1 VVSLSNERKGN
12 ESRFEVIMQTR
23 VLNCENVPPGNYIG
37 VWSGYEVRVETG
49 GSQYTLKT
57 EDGIRGRAQA
67 SVSVSPSG
75 AWVTTQ

>member
-1 VVSLSNERKGN
+1 
-12 ESRFEVIMQTR
+12 MQTK
-23 VLNCENVPPGNYIG
+23 VLNWENVPPGNYIG
-37 VWSGYEVRVETG
+37 VWSGYEVCVETG

-57 EDGIRGRAQA
+57 EDGIRGRTQA